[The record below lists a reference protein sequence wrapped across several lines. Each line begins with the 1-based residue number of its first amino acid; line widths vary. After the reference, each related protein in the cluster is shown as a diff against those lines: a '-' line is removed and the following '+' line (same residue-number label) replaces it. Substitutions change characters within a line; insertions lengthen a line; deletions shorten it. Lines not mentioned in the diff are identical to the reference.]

1 MKRTKCMTIAVLL
14 LLAVSGAFAQS
25 LGDYARTVRK
35 KKPETSTARHF
46 DNDNLP
52 TGGTLS
58 VVGPPATDTSARD
71 AKPAAAAVPSPA
83 AEARQ
88 KTADEWNQ
96 KLEAQKAKIDSLNH
110 ELDLNRRE
118 LQVRAAQVN
127 ADPTLRLRDG
137 GQWDKKQAQFNEDVA
152 EKQKSID
159 DARHQLEEMQEQAHK
174 AGVPQSDKDD
184 DGKNK

>member
-1 MKRTKCMTIAVLL
+1 MKRTKCMTIAILL

-25 LGDYARTVRK
+25 LGDYARAVRK
-35 KKPETSTARHF
+35 KKPETSTARHY

-52 TGGTLS
+52 TGEPLS
-58 VVGPPATDTSARD
+58 VVGPPASTDASASD
-71 AKPAAAAVPSPA
+71 AKPAAVVSSPA

-88 KTADEWNQ
+88 KTADEWNK
-96 KLEAQKAKIDSLNH
+96 KLETQKEKIDSLNH

-137 GQWDKKQAQFNEDVA
+137 GQWDKKQAQYNEDVA
-152 EKQKSID
+152 EKQKALD

-174 AGVPQSDKDD
+174 AGVPQTDKDD